1 MVKIRLARVGAK
13 KHPIYRLVVTD
24 GRSPRNGRFLEE
36 VGHYDPSST
45 PATVRIE
52 REKIEQWLVKGAQPS
67 ETARKLL
74 VREGVL
80 KATAV
85 TRPQQ
90 PQKKGAAKKETAPH
104 AAVAEAEVAPV
115 EESAEPES
123 SEGASEE

>member
-36 VGHYDPSST
+36 VGHYDPSSN
-45 PATVRIE
+45 PATLRIE
-52 REKIEQWLVKGAQPS
+52 REKIEQWLVRGAQPS

-90 PQKKGAAKKETAPH
+90 PQKKGGAVKGAAP
-104 AAVAEAEVAPV
+104 AAVAKDTPA
-115 EESAEPES
+115 EESAPEEAAE
-123 SEGASEE
+123 EGASEE

>member
-52 REKIEQWLVKGAQPS
+52 REKIEQWLVRGAQPS

-80 KATAV
+80 KAQAV

-90 PQKKGAAKKETAPH
+90 PQKKGTPTKEAHAVPAEETTSSEKVSEEAA
-104 AAVAEAEVAPV
+104 
-115 EESAEPES
+115 
-123 SEGASEE
+123 EGASEE